1 MNPISRKLM
10 AEITVIGAGIGGL
23 TAGALLAK
31 RGHEV
36 SVYEQA
42 AIAGG
47 CASTFRRKEFIF
59 DVGATQVAGLEVGGI
74 HQRIFQELGLEVPP
88 ASYCDPACAVYL
100 PNETEP
106 ISMWRD
112 RSRWQAEREKQ
123 FPNSANFWAF
133 LEDLFQRSWRF
144 QQREPILPPRTPS
157 DWWQLLTAIRPET
170 IATFPFTFATVGDA
184 LRGFGLEG
192 DRRLRTFLDL
202 QLKLY
207 SQVSA
212 EETALLYAATTLAI
226 SQAPLGLFHLKGS
239 MQVLSDLLLFA
250 LEKYGGK
257 FYPRHRVES
266 IEVGERPQVTVRH
279 LSTKKSWQVS
289 TDQVV
294 ANVTVQNLCQL
305 LKQQVPEGY
314 QRKVQG
320 LPKAS
325 GAFVVY
331 LGVEEQAVPAN
342 CPPHLQFLD
351 HYGDDRSLFVSV
363 SQRGDGRAPVGKRTI
378 IASEF
383 TDPYLWQTE
392 PHAYQALK
400 QQFLDR
406 ATAQLGKFFN
416 LKTTILHQEAGTP
429 QTFWRY
435 TARHLG
441 MVGGV
446 GMRVNTFGLWGFA
459 NRLPIPKVWLVG
471 DCTHPGEG
479 TAGVSYSALTAV
491 NLLEQEL

>member
-1 MNPISRKLM
+1 M
-10 AEITVIGAGIGGL
+10 AKITVIGAGIGGL

-31 RGHEV
+31 RGHQV
-36 SVYEQA
+36 TVYEQS

-47 CASTFRRKEFIF
+47 CASTFRRKGFIF

-100 PNETEP
+100 PDETEP
-106 ISMWRD
+106 ICLWHDRHQWRV
-112 RSRWQAEREKQ
+112 ERERQ
-123 FPNSANFWAF
+123 FPHSANFWQF

-144 QQREPILPPRTPS
+144 QQREPILPPRAPS
-157 DWWQLLTAIRPET
+157 DWWQLCQAMRPDT
-170 IATFPFTFATVGDA
+170 IVTFPFTLATVGDA
-184 LRGFGLEG
+184 LRGFGLTH
-192 DRRLRTFLDL
+192 DRRLRAFLDL

-212 EETALLYAATTLAI
+212 EETALLYAATTLSIA
-226 SQAPLGLFHLKGS
+226 QAPLGLFHLKGS

-257 FYPRHRVES
+257 FYPRHRVEA
-266 IEVGERPQVTVRH
+266 IEVGAQPKVQIH
-279 LSTKKSWQVS
+279 NLITKEKGQIA

-305 LKQQVPEGY
+305 LGQQLPQGY
-314 QRKVQG
+314 HRKVAR
-320 LPKAS
+320 LPTAS

-331 LGVEEQAVPAN
+331 LGVDESAVPAH

-351 HYGDDRSLFVSV
+351 RYGDDRSLFVSV
-363 SQRGDGRAPVGKRTI
+363 SQGGDGRAPTGKRTI

-383 TDPYLWQTE
+383 TDPHLWQVDK
-392 PHAYQALK
+392 PQYQQLK
-400 QQFLDR
+400 QQFTDR
-406 ATAQLGKFFN
+406 AIAQLGKFFN
-416 LKTTILHQEAGTP
+416 LTNNIIHQEAGTP
-429 QTFWRY
+429 RTFERY

-441 MVGGV
+441 QVGGV
-446 GMRVNTFGLWGFA
+446 GMRVSNFGLFGFA
-459 NRLPIPKVWLVG
+459 NRLPVPKVWLVG

-479 TAGVSYSALTAV
+479 TAGVSYSAWTAV
-491 NLLEQEL
+491 NLLEQDLEQELS